1 MIKYDVFLCC
11 YFFCI
16 GTSFQKIYY
25 NNELNNSCLFQSI
38 LKLFRVTRMYHANEY
53 TWNWRGL
60 ISLLLRVMY
69 ERKAFSAL
77 LMGDDHINI

>member
-25 NNELNNSCLFQSI
+25 NKELNNSCLFQSI
-38 LKLFRVTRMYHANEY
+38 LKLFRVTIMYHANEY
-53 TWNWRGL
+53 TVDIITVTCDVRKK
-60 ISLLLRVMY
+60 SLHCITNGR
-69 ERKAFSAL
+69 
-77 LMGDDHINI
+77 